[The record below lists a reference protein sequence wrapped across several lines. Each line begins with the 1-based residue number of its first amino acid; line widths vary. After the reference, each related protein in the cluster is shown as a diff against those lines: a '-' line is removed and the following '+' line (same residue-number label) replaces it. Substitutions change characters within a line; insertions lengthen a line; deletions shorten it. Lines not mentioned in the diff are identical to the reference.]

1 MLYPMFALVLITL
14 IVGLMTVKARFMSI
28 KNREISMKYYQ
39 LMQGDNVPSAI
50 TLSTRCFNNMFEV
63 PVMFY
68 VATTLYLV
76 LGIESN
82 TGLVLAWAFVVLR
95 CIQACIHLG
104 YNNVLHRLLVF
115 WLGFFT
121 AIAIWVNLLILHS

>member
-1 MLYPMFALVLITL
+1 MVYPMFAMVLLTL
-14 IVGLMTVKARFMSI
+14 FVGLLTVKARFNSI

-63 PVMFY
+63 PVLFY

-76 LGIESN
+76 LAIESS
-82 TGLVLAWAFVVLR
+82 TSLVLAWVFVILR
-95 CIQACIHLG
+95 FIQACIHLG
-104 YNNVLHRLLVF
+104 YNNVMHRLLVF

-121 AIAIWVNLLILHS
+121 AIAIWVNLLLLHS

>member
-14 IVGLMTVKARFMSI
+14 IVGLITVKARFISI

-76 LGIESN
+76 LGIESG
-82 TGLVLAWAFVVLR
+82 TGLILAWAFVVLR
-95 CIQACIHLG
+95 FIQACIHLG

-121 AIAIWVNLLILHS
+121 AIVIWVNLLILHS

>member
-1 MLYPMFALVLITL
+1 MLYPMFVMVLLTL
-14 IVGLMTVKARFMSI
+14 FVGLITVKARFMSI

-39 LMQGDNVPSAI
+39 LMQGDNIPNAI

-68 VATTLYLV
+68 VAATLYLV
-76 LGIESN
+76 LGIEST
-82 TGLVLAWAFVVLR
+82 TGLVLAWAFVILR
-95 CIQACIHLG
+95 VIQAFIHLG
-104 YNNVLHRLLVF
+104 YNNVIHRLIVF

-121 AIAIWVNLLILHS
+121 AISIWVNLLVLHS

>member
-1 MLYPMFALVLITL
+1 MVYPMFAMVLLTL
-14 IVGLMTVKARFMSI
+14 FVGLLTVKARFMSI
-28 KNREISMKYYQ
+28 KNREISIKYYQ

-63 PVMFY
+63 PVLFY

-76 LGIESN
+76 LGIESS
-82 TGLVLAWAFVVLR
+82 TGLVLAWAFVILR
-95 CIQACIHLG
+95 CIQTCIHLG
-104 YNNVLHRLLVF
+104 YNNVMHRLLVF

-121 AIAIWVNLLILHS
+121 AIAIWINLLILHS

>member
-1 MLYPMFALVLITL
+1 MLYPMFAMVLLTL
-14 IVGLMTVKARFMSI
+14 FVGLMTVKARFMSI

-39 LMQGDNVPSAI
+39 LMQGDNIPSAI

-68 VATTLYLV
+68 VAATLYLV
-76 LGIESN
+76 LGIEST
-82 TGLVLAWAFVVLR
+82 TGLFLAWAFVILR
-95 CIQACIHLG
+95 VIQACIHLG
-104 YNNVLHRLLVF
+104 YNNVIHRLIAF

-121 AIAIWVNLLILHS
+121 AIAIWVNLLVLHT